1 MLRSSVPVQLTKL
14 RNSAEAVASIAREKG
29 SQGGQGQKQQVDKE
43 LSTIMDDLQRDY
55 GNYKYTVYRCASKF
69 VALQKIFHSESV
81 A

>member
-1 MLRSSVPVQLTKL
+1 MPVQLTKL